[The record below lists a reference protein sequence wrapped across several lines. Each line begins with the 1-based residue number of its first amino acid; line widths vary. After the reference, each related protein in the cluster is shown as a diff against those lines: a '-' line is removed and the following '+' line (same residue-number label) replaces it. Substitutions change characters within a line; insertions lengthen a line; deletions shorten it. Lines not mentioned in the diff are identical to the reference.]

1 MIPAF
6 AGARERI
13 LARIKCCAPT
23 GARGLALALAVG
35 AAGGWLFAE
44 IQMPLPWMIGAMC
57 ATTIV
62 ALAGA
67 PLAMPRGLRSL
78 MIAVVGTMLGSAFT
92 PEVMAGVAL
101 WAPSLAALLL
111 YTVTIVA
118 MAAPILARA
127 PGFNAP
133 SAFYAGIPGGFSEM
147 VFLGERS
154 GGDERR
160 MSLIHSV
167 RILVTVM
174 LIPLWFRLYHG
185 YAPGMSAGLGTVAG
199 LGLFDGAVLALCAIV
214 GFVAGRR
221 LRLPAA
227 PLLGPMLLSAAA
239 HMTGLTSASPPAE
252 AVNIA
257 QIVLGA
263 GIGARFVGFEVRRVF
278 GTMALGAGITAL
290 MLALAIG
297 AALVLERLTGLPFT
311 SLILAFAPG
320 GLAEMVLISLA
331 LGVDTA
337 FVSVHHIVR
346 MVFLVACAPLLF
358 RLVEKH
364 LARMSQTAPP
374 KS

>member
-6 AGARERI
+6 AGAR
-13 LARIKCCAPT
+13 
-23 GARGLALALAVG
+23 GRGLALALGLG

-44 IQMPLPWMIGAMC
+44 IRMPLPWMIGAMC
-57 ATTIV
+57 ATTIA
-62 ALAGA
+62 ALGHA
-67 PLAMPRGLRSL
+67 PLAMPSSLRSL

-101 WAPSLAALLL
+101 WAPSLVALLL
-111 YTVTIVA
+111 YTVAVVA
-118 MAAPILARA
+118 VAAPILARA

-133 SAFYAGIPGGFSEM
+133 SAFYAGVPGGFSEM
-147 VFLGERS
+147 VFMGEQS

-167 RILVTVM
+167 RILVTVL
-174 LIPLWFRLYHG
+174 LIPLWFRLFHG
-185 YAPGMSAGLGTVAG
+185 YAPGTSSGLGALAQ
-199 LGLFDGAVLALCAIV
+199 LGLFDGAVLVLCAVV

-239 HMTGLTSASPPAE
+239 HMAGLTSASPPAE

-263 GIGARFVGFEVRRVF
+263 GVGTRFVGFEVRKVI
-278 GTMALGAGITAL
+278 GTMARGAAVTAL

-297 AALVLERLTGLPFT
+297 AALGLERLTGLPFT
-311 SLILAFAPG
+311 GLILAFAPG

-358 RLVEKH
+358 RLAEKH
-364 LARMSQTAPP
+364 LARMSQAAPP

>member
-1 MIPAF
+1 MIGIRAVP
-6 AGARERI
+6 
-13 LARIKCCAPT
+13 
-23 GARGLALALAVG
+23 ARGLALALAIG

-44 IQMPLPWMIGAMC
+44 IRMPLPWMMGAMC
-57 ATTIV
+57 LTTFA

-67 PLAMPRGLRSL
+67 PLAMPSGLRAL

-92 PEVMAGVAL
+92 PKVVAGIAL

-111 YTVTIVA
+111 YTVLIIAV
-118 MAAPILARA
+118 AAPILARA

-133 SAFYAGIPGGFSEM
+133 SAFYAGVPGGFSEM

-167 RILVTVM
+167 RILVTVSA
-174 LIPLWFRLYHG
+174 IPLWFRLFHG
-185 YAPGMSAGLGTVAG
+185 YDPGTPTGLGTFAK
-199 LGLFDGAVLALCAIV
+199 LAPFDGLILALSAVV
-214 GFVAGRR
+214 GFVAGKR

-239 HMTGLTSASPPAE
+239 HLSGLTAASPPAE
-252 AVNIA
+252 AVNLA
-257 QIVLGA
+257 QVVLGA
-263 GIGARFVGFEVRRVF
+263 GVGARFVGFEVRKVF
-278 GTMALGAGITAL
+278 GTMALGAGVTAL
-290 MLALAIG
+290 MLALAVG
-297 AALVLERLTGLPFT
+297 AALGLERLTGLPFAG
-311 SLILAFAPG
+311 LILAFAPG
-320 GLAEMVLISLA
+320 GLAEMVLVSLA

-346 MVFLVACAPLLF
+346 MVFLVAGAPLVF

-364 LARMSQTAPP
+364 LARISRPRAPAAD
-374 KS
+374 